1 MPHSRRVTDVAVA
14 GQVLT
19 RGEHSLLAAA
29 RHLVK
34 MKTHSI
40 CVVAF
45 IDLVTSGVTT
55 T

>member
-19 RGEHSLLAAA
+19 RSEHSLLASA
-29 RHLVK
+29 RHLVE
-34 MKTHSI
+34 MKTHCI
-40 CVVAF
+40 GVVAF
-45 IDLVTSGVTT
+45 IDFVTSGVTT